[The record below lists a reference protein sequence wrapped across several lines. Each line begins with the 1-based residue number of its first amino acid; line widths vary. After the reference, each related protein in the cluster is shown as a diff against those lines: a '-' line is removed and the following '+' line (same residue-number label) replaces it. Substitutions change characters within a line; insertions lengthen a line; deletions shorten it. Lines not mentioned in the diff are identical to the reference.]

1 MFTLPA
7 VVILL
12 SGIFNRVF
20 HASASRVASSAT
32 KDYVPQIDA
41 TSPPKAAV
49 LSSLDECDASHDAVS
64 LHLRDAR
71 NTAQQPN
78 FPVDKLHDQKL
89 PDVLDTRETQQ
100 GEYTENLHTQLKQ
113 LSETAAASKAYQA
126 GIAAATKV
134 AEELKKQAKDRQI
147 DVSNGKVES
156 QRGSNGAVTGLVVT
170 EVAGATEA
178 LDEAVTTASSTLQ
191 QVSNT
196 PLQQVA
202 VSQLTQLRTAVTTAT
217 NKLLS
222 ASERVDGMAAQL
234 ANVPEAEAAEAQAIA
249 QTHNAAFDQ
258 ANTTLSEVVDGYTA
272 LRDSII
278 SQI

>member
-20 HASASRVASSAT
+20 HASAVRRQDAFLQQYETQATQLLEKVSRGIQCHKRLRT
-32 KDYVPQIDA
+32 TNRCHQ
-41 TSPPKAAV
+41 PPKAAV

-126 GIAAATKV
+126 G
-134 AEELKKQAKDRQI
+134 DSC
-147 DVSNGKVES
+147 SN
-156 QRGSNGAVTGLVVT
+156 
-170 EVAGATEA
+170 
-178 LDEAVTTASSTLQ
+178 
-191 QVSNT
+191 
-196 PLQQVA
+196 
-202 VSQLTQLRTAVTTAT
+202 
-217 NKLLS
+217 
-222 ASERVDGMAAQL
+222 
-234 ANVPEAEAAEAQAIA
+234 
-249 QTHNAAFDQ
+249 
-258 ANTTLSEVVDGYTA
+258 
-272 LRDSII
+272 
-278 SQI
+278 

>member
-12 SGIFNRVF
+12 SGIFNRVS
-20 HASASRVASSAT
+20 HASAVRRQDAFLQQYETQATQLLEKVSRGIQCH
-32 KDYVPQIDA
+32 KR
-41 TSPPKAAV
+41 
-49 LSSLDECDASHDAVS
+49 LHECDASHDAVS

-147 DVSNGKVES
+147 DVSN
-156 QRGSNGAVTGLVVT
+156 